1 MKVNV
6 LLVDEARSGRSVLA
20 LLEQSGFRCFRV
32 RGPLKLRAFL
42 AAEPVDLVVWRE
54 PAGQPALAEDLAAE
68 LERHPRLPVVHL
80 YPNAPAP
87 AHGLGKSPL
96 RESLPA
102 ASAETALIPTVQRL
116 LGEGCEIGSGK
127 PLDKTE
133 LAFRHVVSRLR
144 QSWGRASAPTRPE
157 RTPEPL
163 RVTGTALEPT
173 EREALFSSTGPHSG
187 SGRRQRRLTHPFRR
201 ILSFFRT
208 ERR

>member
-1 MKVNV
+1 MKANI
-6 LLVDEARSGRSVLA
+6 LLVDEARSVRLLRA
-20 LLEQSGFRCFRV
+20 LLEGSGFRCFRV

-42 AAEPVDLVVWRE
+42 AAEPVDLVVWHER
-54 PAGQPALAEDLAAE
+54 AGQPALAEDLAAE

-87 AHGLGKSPL
+87 GHGLGDSPL

-102 ASAETALIPTVQRL
+102 ASADTALIPTVERL
-116 LGEGCEIGSGK
+116 LGEVPEIGSGK

-144 QSWGRASAPTRPE
+144 QRWGSGSAPTAPE
-157 RTPEPL
+157 QTLEPL

-173 EREALFSSTGPHSG
+173 EREALFSSNSPHSG
-187 SGRRQRRLTHPFRR
+187 PRGRKHRLTDPLRR
-201 ILSFFRT
+201 ILSFFRS
-208 ERR
+208 E